1 MLILAKTNEGT
12 EFIYSIKSAHE
23 VSKAK
28 AKTIMDTLNEKRYQL
43 KENEKWYIYEIGMF
57 DSAYGY
63 AETQK
68 FKVRKNT
75 ITEYR

>member
-1 MLILAKTNEGT
+1 MLILAKTNVGT

-28 AKTIMDTLNEKRYQL
+28 AKVIADTLNEKRYQL
-43 KENEKWYIYEIGMF
+43 KDGEKWHIYEIGIF
-57 DSAYGY
+57 DSAFAY